1 MPRKPIN
8 PSSINWNTVETTLDN
23 GKTNF
28 KALGKLTGVSA
39 STIRRLML
47 SRYGTRIALKRGRA
61 IGGVSW
67 SPAVVA
73 PQSQPAVSSVHD
85 TSVSSPPTTNANP
98 TEETTTQTV

>member
-8 PSSINWNTVETTLDN
+8 PETIDWKTVETALDG

-28 KALGKLTGVSA
+28 KTLGKLTGVSS

-61 IGGVSW
+61 VGGTSW
-67 SPAVVA
+67 ATAAPESVASPTPTPTPSA
-73 PQSQPAVSSVHD
+73 D
-85 TSVSSPPTTNANP
+85 TVNDTNA
-98 TEETTTQTV
+98 